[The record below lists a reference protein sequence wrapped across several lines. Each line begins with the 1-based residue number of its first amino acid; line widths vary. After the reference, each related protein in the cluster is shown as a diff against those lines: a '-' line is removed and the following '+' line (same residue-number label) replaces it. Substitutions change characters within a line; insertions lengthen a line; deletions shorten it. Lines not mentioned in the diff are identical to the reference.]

1 MAAEGKLGP
10 CMQCVRCMLFV
21 FNGLFWLTGLG
32 LLGVGIWA
40 RIQFSDYMNLSSH
53 DYSTACYVLIG
64 AGVIVT
70 IIGFLGCCGALKEQ
84 GCMLKTFAV
93 ILGFLFLVELGG
105 SITGYVFRH
114 KIKSGFSEGLN
125 SSLYHY
131 KEDGFKQ
138 AWDGLQLKLECCGSQ
153 NYTDWFYKKWTT
165 EEMENTSVPESC
177 CAKTEANC
185 NINVTSHPDTVY
197 SKGCYNAAV
206 TFFEDKLLIIGGV
219 ALGIAVFQLIGV
231 ALSCCLASNIQ
242 HSSKY
247 ELV

>member
-10 CMQCVRCMLFV
+10 CMQFVRFMLFV
-21 FNGLFWLTGLG
+21 FVVLFWLTGLG

-40 RIQFSDYMNLSSH
+40 RVQFSDYMKLSSH

-64 AGVIVT
+64 AGVVVI
-70 IIGFLGCCGALKEQ
+70 IIGFIGCCGALKEHA
-84 GCMLKTFAV
+84 CMLKTFAV

-125 SSLYHY
+125 NALSDYRQ
-131 KEDGFKQ
+131 DTFKL
-138 AWDGLQLKLECCGSQ
+138 AWDGLQSTLECCGSK
-153 NYTDWFYKKWTT
+153 NYTDWFYNKWTT
-165 EEMENTSVPESC
+165 DGLGNDSVPQSC
-177 CAKTEANC
+177 CIKSEANC
-185 NINVTSHPDTVY
+185 NINVTEHPNTIY
-197 SKGCYNAAV
+197 AKGCYDAAV

-219 ALGIAVFQLIGV
+219 TLGIAVFQLIGV
-231 ALSCCLASNIQ
+231 AFSCCLASSLQ

>member
-1 MAAEGKLGP
+1 MAENKLGP
-10 CMQCVRCMLFV
+10 CMQCVRFMLFV
-21 FNGLFWLTGLG
+21 FNALLWLTGLG
-32 LLGVGIWA
+32 LLVVGIWA
-40 RIQFSDYMNLSSH
+40 RVQFSDYMKLSSH

-64 AGVIVT
+64 AGVLVT

-84 GCMLKTFAV
+84 VCMLKSFAV
-93 ILGFLFLVELGG
+93 ILGILFLVELGG

-114 KIKSGFSEGLN
+114 KINKGFSDGLETALN
-125 SSLYHY
+125 DY

-138 AWDGLQLKLECCGSQ
+138 AWDGLQSQLQCCGNT
-153 NYTDWFYKKWTT
+153 NYTDWFFKQWSA
-165 EEMENTSVPESC
+165 EETGNYSVPESC
-177 CAKTEANC
+177 CIKKEPNC
-185 NINVTSHPDTVY
+185 NTNVTNHPDTIHT
-197 SKGCYNAAV
+197 KGCYNTAV

-231 ALSCCLASNIQ
+231 ALSCCLASSLQ